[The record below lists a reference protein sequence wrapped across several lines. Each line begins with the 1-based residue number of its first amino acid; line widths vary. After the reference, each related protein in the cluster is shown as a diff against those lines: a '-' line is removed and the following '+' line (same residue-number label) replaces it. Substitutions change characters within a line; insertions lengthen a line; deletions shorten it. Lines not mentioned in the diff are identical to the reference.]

1 MCPQKNWIAAFAWL
15 FLAVTVTTAQRE
27 QDSHGN
33 VVVKMEVLDLNNGL
47 PGAGTNS
54 VAAVGARFGKETT
67 TEKDK
72 SGKLLY
78 LRTIDGQSRWLPD
91 NAIEVKLDIKEN
103 GAKRTETIRLEN
115 FEPKTVLLRE
125 NRAVGWRELLRL
137 IPVFEPNELPCHVA
151 G

>member
-1 MCPQKNWIAAFAWL
+1 
-15 FLAVTVTTAQRE
+15 
-27 QDSHGN
+27 
-33 VVVKMEVLDLNNGL
+33 
-47 PGAGTNS
+47 
-54 VAAVGARFGKETT
+54 
-67 TEKDK
+67 
-72 SGKLLY
+72 
-78 LRTIDGQSRWLPD
+78 
-91 NAIEVKLDIKEN
+91 VKLDIKEN